1 MTLDESLFDQVFTS
15 EASHFVDDLGAEEP
29 LAVQRWSADAD
40 EADETLFVDPCT
52 GPTLDLGCGP
62 GRLVQA
68 LLARGI
74 DALGVDTSRSALGLA
89 RARGS
94 VVIRRDLFD
103 RLPGEG
109 RWRHALL
116 ADGNI
121 GIGGRP
127 EELLERAARL
137 VAPGGTVLVEVQES
151 GGIVQETRRLR
162 VDGAL
167 GAPFAWAVVGLDAV
181 PRLADH
187 ARLVPTR
194 TLHARGRWVAELTRP
209 HPG

>member
-1 MTLDESLFDQVFTS
+1 MSLDDATFDAVFTADDS
-15 EASHFVDDLGAEEP
+15 RFVDAAGTEEH
-29 LAVQRWSADAD
+29 LAVHRWAADAD
-40 EADETLFVDPCT
+40 AADHTLFVDPCD

-68 LLARGI
+68 LLHRGV

-94 VVIRRDLFD
+94 VVLRRDLFD

-109 RWRHALL
+109 LWHHALL

-127 EELLERAARL
+127 ARL
-137 VAPGGTVLVEVQES
+137 LRRVGELIAPGGTVLVEVRPD
-151 GGIVQETRRLR
+151 GGILQETRRLR
-162 VDGAL
+162 VDGLL
-167 GAPFAWAVVGLDAV
+167 GEPFQWAVVGLDAV
-181 PRLADH
+181 SYLADRAH
-187 ARLVPTR
+187 LVHVR
-194 TLHARGRWVAELTRP
+194 TLQAEGRWVAELRRP
-209 HPG
+209 AGA

>member
-1 MTLDESLFDQVFTS
+1 MTLDESLFDPVFTS
-15 EASHFVDDLGAEEP
+15 QDSHFVDDLGTEER
-29 LAVQRWSADAD
+29 LAVHRWSADAD
-40 EADETLFVDPCT
+40 EPDHVLFVDPCT

-94 VVIRRDLFD
+94 AVVRRDLFD

-109 RWRHALL
+109 LWHHALL

-127 EELLERAARL
+127 ERLLARVARL
-137 VAPGGTVLVEVQES
+137 LAPGGTALVEVQES
-151 GGIVQETRRLR
+151 GGVVRETRRLR
-162 VDGAL
+162 VDGTL
-167 GAPFAWAVVGLDAV
+167 GQPFEWAVVGLDAL
-181 PRLADH
+181 PGLADH
-187 ARLVPTR
+187 ARLEHTR
-194 TLHARGRWVAELTRP
+194 TLHAGGRWVAELRRP
-209 HPG
+209 TLA